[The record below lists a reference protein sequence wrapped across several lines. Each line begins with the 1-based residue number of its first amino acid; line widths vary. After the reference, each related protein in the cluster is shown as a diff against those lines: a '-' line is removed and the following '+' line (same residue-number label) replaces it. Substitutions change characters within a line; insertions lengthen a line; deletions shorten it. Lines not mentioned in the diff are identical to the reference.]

1 LVGPAVAARG
11 EPDLI
16 VSEWLAVSRGRVLL
30 VWGAVAD
37 VTVENNEGGAFLGLA
52 EDVEGVLDALN
63 IVGVGDAQ
71 DVPPVGQKPRL
82 DVLCKGD
89 ARFALDGDVVVVVD
103 PAKVV
108 ETQVTGQRRCLG
120 SNSLHHAA
128 VSTHRINIVIENIEA
143 RPVVTVGEPLLGNA
157 HSEARGN
164 SFAEGT
170 GGG

>member
-30 VWGAVAD
+30 VRGAVAD

-52 EDVEGVLDALN
+52 KDVPGVLDALDV
-63 IVGVGDAQ
+63 VGVADAQ

-82 DVLCKGD
+82 DVFSKSD
-89 ARFALDGDVVVVVD
+89 ARFTLDGDVVVVVD

-108 ETQVTGQRRCLG
+108 ETEVACQ
-120 SNSLHHAA
+120 
-128 VSTHRINIVIENIEA
+128 
-143 RPVVTVGEPLLGNA
+143 
-157 HSEARGN
+157 
-164 SFAEGT
+164 
-170 GGG
+170 